1 MGSQFISTRL
11 RLFDSVSVMAAVI
24 VLIFLFLSLLS
35 SIGSRVIA
43 SCELLAR
50 MSPFRLFVNG
60 VVGDLAQRSYG
71 AAINSNG
78 ARRNGRPGRFIHER
92 HELIRK
98 AGHRAANTD
107 AADVRTSADTCHPTP
122 FRNIAVHYRTPA
134 THFDE
139 ALGSAISVRELS
151 LLVI

>member
-1 MGSQFISTRL
+1 
-11 RLFDSVSVMAAVI
+11 
-24 VLIFLFLSLLS
+24 
-35 SIGSRVIA
+35 
-43 SCELLAR
+43 
-50 MSPFRLFVNG
+50 
-60 VVGDLAQRSYG
+60 
-71 AAINSNG
+71 
-78 ARRNGRPGRFIHER
+78 
-92 HELIRK
+92 LIRK

-151 LLVI
+151 LLVITASIASFVHRCPEEPLGPELIVKRDHGRASRHLIKQIEQRLHEVVGLHRTAWDIYNGQPRFGLPVPAQI